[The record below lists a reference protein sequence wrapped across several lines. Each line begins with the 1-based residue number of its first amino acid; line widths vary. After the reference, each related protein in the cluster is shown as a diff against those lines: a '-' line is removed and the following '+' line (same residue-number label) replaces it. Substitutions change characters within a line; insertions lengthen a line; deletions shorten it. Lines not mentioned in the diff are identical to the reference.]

1 MNKHTTAS
9 IGPLATWMALS
20 TGAAAEPAADQPRDD
35 VRAIIAQMQADAEGR
50 SSLLADAA
58 AAGHNGKNFFLQSPD
73 GAFKLLVRGQIQFRY
88 LLDFRDSNDGD
99 GDGAGEDDFE
109 SGFQTRR
116 TKIAFEGHIYEP
128 SLYYRINGAFNR
140 GNGDFHLEDAYAGY
154 KWSGGLSLQW
164 GQFKM
169 PFLREELISSSM
181 QLAVERSIV
190 NDAFSLF
197 YCQGVQA
204 MYEKESFRF
213 ALAFNDGAASENSE
227 FGSLR
232 TSTGTGLLNRPGR
245 GESDYGVT
253 GRVEFK
259 PFGKWDAFKDF
270 TSPAGSDYA
279 LLIGAAGHVEGGDSS
294 SSAFT
299 TGTYEY
305 ASWVADITAEGDGW
319 NVYIAGVGGY
329 TDYNGFIATGADESN
344 DDYGLIAQGG
354 FLIPDTK
361 IEPFIRYAGLFTDPD
376 RTADG
381 QDTFSSLTLGANY
394 YLYGHAA
401 KFTADVVWYIDET
414 DPLVTSRTGQGQLGD
429 DDEGEITLRLQW
441 QLLF

>member
-1 MNKHTTAS
+1 MHTHAHLKRIVALLS
-9 IGPLATWMALS
+9 LGAIGDDT
-20 TGAAAEPAADQPRDD
+20 PAQTHNDD
-35 VRAIIAQMQADAEGR
+35 LRAIIAEMHADAETR
-50 SSLLADAA
+50 TSLLADAA
-58 AAGHNGKNFFLQSPD
+58 TAGHNGKSYFLQSTD
-73 GAFKLLVRGQIQFRY
+73 DAFKLQVRGQVQFRY

-116 TKIAFEGHIYEP
+116 TKLAFEGHLHEP
-128 SLYYRINGAFNR
+128 SLYYRFNGAMNA

-154 KWSGGLSLQW
+154 KWSNGLSLQW

-169 PFLREELISSSM
+169 PFLREENTSSAM

-197 YCQGVQA
+197 YSQGVRA
-204 MYEKESFRF
+204 MYERDDFRV
-213 ALAFNDGAASENSE
+213 ALAFNDGAATFNSE
-227 FGSLR
+227 FSTPR
-232 TSTGTGLLNRPGR
+232 SSTGTGLINRPGR

-259 PFGKWDAFKDF
+259 PFGKWAAFQDF

-319 NVYIAGVGGY
+319 NIHIAGVGGY

-354 FLIPDTK
+354 FLIPNTK

-381 QDTFSSLTLGANY
+381 ADTFGSLTLGMNY
-394 YLYGHAA
+394 YLFGHAA
-401 KFTADVVWYIDET
+401 KFTADAVWYIDQT
-414 DPLVTSRTGQGQLGD
+414 DPLVTGRTGHGQLGD
-429 DDEGEITLRLQW
+429 DDAGEVTLRLQW